1 MVDKR
6 ELEKRLARLRLR
18 RRKLFELMD
27 EVDKAVELINIRD
40 RALKDF
46 YYFCTEVMGFK
57 DLYEPLHR
65 PLCDLIANDKIK
77 RKLILLPRGHF
88 KTTIVSICYPLWRL
102 IQDTSRRIALCS
114 KAAAKAEE
122 NLDELVDRAGNS
134 RVQAFFG
141 EIIGHPDTWPIKRKD
156 RIKLRREGSTTGPS
170 IAAYSVESSEVG
182 RHFDCMIFD
191 DIVDQEMVNSQ
202 RTRDA
207 VWEWFGR
214 QLSVLDPGAEII
226 VIGTIWH
233 WDDVYIRIQKQLKR
247 YDENHRVGW
256 YVYKRKA
263 IERGRVIFPTRFT
276 KDELDEI
283 RKIQGD
289 YIFSC
294 FYMNEPTGSG
304 MNPFDLRRFVWE
316 DYKPVPGAHT
326 YILIDPA
333 STRQDYSSYSGII
346 VGDAYTTREGRKVF
360 TVRDAFLEKL
370 HPDVL
375 IDRIFTLAKTLKPF
389 RVIIE
394 DEAYQKSLYYW
405 LRRDMIQRG
414 FHFPIQMIKNP
425 RNVSQEMRL
434 VSLQP
439 FVHNGAITFSNSMS
453 GKDDLI
459 TEFESFPKGPHK
471 DLICALYFATHIIA
485 PAAHEE
491 REVKRKVP
499 VRARTIQQLVERPI
513 RRNGRMPLL
522 RIGGR

>member
-1 MVDKR
+1 MVEKR
-6 ELEKRLARLRLR
+6 ELETKLAKLRLK
-18 RRKLFELMD
+18 RRKLYSLMD
-27 EVDKAVELINIRD
+27 EVDKAVELIKARQI
-40 RALKDF
+40 ALEDF
-46 YYFCTEVMGFK
+46 YVFCTEVMGFK

-122 NLDELVDRAGNS
+122 NLDELVDRAGS
-134 RVQAFFG
+134 SKVQAFFG
-141 EIIGHPDTWPIKRKD
+141 DVIGHPDSWPIKRKD
-156 RIKLRREGSTTGPS
+156 RIKLRRQGSTTGPS

-207 VWEWFGR
+207 IWEWFGR

-233 WDDVYIRIQKQLKR
+233 WDDVYIRIQKQLKK
-247 YDENHRVGW
+247 YDENTRIGW
-256 YVYKRKA
+256 YVHKRKA
-263 IERGRVIFPTRFT
+263 IERDRVIFPTRFS
-276 KDELDEI
+276 KDELEEI
-283 RKIQGD
+283 RKVQGD

-304 MNPFDLRRFVWE
+304 LNPFDLRQFQWI
-316 DYKPVPGAHT
+316 DYEPVRGAHT

-333 STRQDYSSYSGII
+333 STRQDYSSYTGII
-346 VGDAYTTREGRKVF
+346 IGDAYTSPNGRKVF
-360 TVRDAFLEKL
+360 VVRDAILEKL

-375 IDRIFTLAKTLKPF
+375 IDRIFALAKKHQPF

-405 LRRDMIQRG
+405 LRRDMIQRN
-414 FHFPIQMIKNP
+414 FHFPVQMIKNP

-434 VSLQP
+434 VALQP
-439 FVHNGAITFSNSMS
+439 FVHNGAIVFNNQMD
-453 GKDDLI
+453 GKADLV

-471 DLICALYFATHIIA
+471 DLICALYFATHIII
-485 PAAHEE
+485 PAARDEP
-491 REVKRKVP
+491 EVQKRVP
-499 VRARTIQQLVERPI
+499 VRSRLLQELVNRPT
-513 RRNGRMPLL
+513 RRNGRMPFL